1 MLRLPKHFSYLS
13 AAMLVLALIQWGC
26 MKKDVYPSR
35 QFPQIT
41 SLSPSSAIMG
51 TPIIIKGTNLKN
63 VTDVKF
69 GTVEAA
75 NFNASNNTDTAIKV
89 TVPDSLALG
98 PIALQVYYDNGN
110 GYATANF
117 TVLLVPPVPKI
128 DSVSPKEGFPGNTV
142 TISGN
147 NFALVTTVTFNGV
160 IASFAHSLDTN
171 GKMTAIIP
179 ANATGGAQFI
189 KLTNPNGS
197 DSIAFTVD
205 LGPVIA
211 TVTPG
216 QGKAG
221 DSITVTGQ
229 RFTGTTSVGVNAKDA
244 GFTVWNDSTLKF
256 AVPTGASNGNIT
268 VTTPLGTGTSPQAF
282 VVVVPISK
290 FIYDEALFDPNWQIS
305 SYSAPLT
312 RTVDTTAHAE
322 SGTHC
327 LFTSIGS
334 GYDAFRIT
342 DYSGTNAGF
351 IDLSPYTT
359 LRFSVYGGPGTDGL
373 QLNIGVNGKFGLMQ
387 ITISEGK
394 YTDYFIPLSSLGSPT
409 TLSEFILQEYSGKTP
424 AFYVDNIGL
433 N

>member
-1 MLRLPKHFSYLS
+1 
-13 AAMLVLALIQWGC
+13 MLVLALIQWGC
-26 MKKDVYPSR
+26 MKKDVYPSK

-51 TPIIIKGTNLKN
+51 TPIIIKGTGLKN

-75 NFNASNNTDTAIKV
+75 NFSASNNTDTAIKV

-110 GYATANF
+110 GYATATF

-160 IASFAHSLDTN
+160 VASFAHSLDTN

-179 ANATGGAQFI
+179 ATATGGAQFI

-229 RFTGTTSVGVNAKDA
+229 RFTGATSVQLDGTTA
-244 GFTVWNDSTLKF
+244 GFTIWNDSTLKF
-256 AVPTGASNGNIT
+256 KVPAGAQNGNIT
-268 VTTPLGTGTSPQAF
+268 VTTPLGTATSPASF
-282 VVVVPISK
+282 VVVIPISLYLYQDA
-290 FIYDEALFDPNWQIS
+290 FLTDWSIQ
-305 SYSAPLT
+305 SYTAN
-312 RTVDTTAHAE
+312 TTETTTNAAG
-322 SGTHC
+322 GTGNC
-327 LFTSIGS
+327 LVTTFTA
-334 GYDAFRIT
+334 GYGAFRIANYT
-342 DYSGTNAGF
+342 SAPVSLTG
-351 IDLSPYTT
+351 LTT
-359 LRFSVYGGPGTDGL
+359 LRFSIYGGPGTAG
-373 QLNIGVNGKFGLMQ
+373 NKISVAINGNYSTTVVVLM
-387 ITISEGK
+387 SEGS

-409 TLSEFILQEYSGKTP
+409 TINEVVLQEYSGLTP
-424 AFYVDNIGL
+424 TIYVDNIGL